1 MDLFTGFLWVT
12 ECAVIFIAMLMLFYL
27 NTKGNWT
34 KLNLNIYIY
43 NFFYIV
49 LLLTFL
55 LVTFP
60 SELESFSL
68 ITLNIFDLWD
78 DFYEALYN
86 SNTNDFV
93 GLLLSYYYFNSFEF
107 LLLGVLLLIGTLL
120 VVNLYRV
127 NYNIKLQKYDNLF
140 QFFDFFK
147 DFVNYIFMRK
157 QNLFNQQR
165 SASSTRI
172 FKKKK

>member
-12 ECAVIFIAMLMLFYL
+12 ECAVIFVAMLMLFYL

-34 KLNLNIYIY
+34 KINLNAYLH
-43 NFFYIV
+43 NFFYIIILFV
-49 LLLTFL
+49 FL
-55 LVTFP
+55 NFTFP
-60 SELESFSL
+60 SELEIFS
-68 ITLNIFDLWD
+68 IINLNIYDLWD

-107 LLLGVLLLIGTLL
+107 LILGLLLLIGTIL
-120 VVNLYRV
+120 VVNLYRI

-147 DFVNYIFMRK
+147 DFINYIFMRK
-157 QNLFNQQR
+157 QNLFNQQK
-165 SASSTRI
+165 STSSTKI
-172 FKKKK
+172 FKKK